1 MKKIVCF
8 FLAGLFFLT
17 GCTVAGHPASETL
30 LTAAPGESAPGTLLP
45 ETEPVTEPVTELPAT
60 EPVTEPITEPT
71 TEPVTEP
78 PITEPITE
86 PATEPPITEPEHIVV
101 KDGITYVD
109 GILIVNKTYALPA
122 DYNPGVDKT
131 ANAALK
137 EMEAAAEKEGLSIYV
152 VSGFRSWEKQDK
164 VYHNYVEMDGK
175 AAADTYSARA
185 GHSEHQSGLAF
196 DLCSVKKSFAKTP
209 EGIWLAENAWRF
221 GFIIRYP
228 AGKEAKTGYQYEPW
242 HVRYLGEEAAAAVYE
257 SGLCLEEYLG
267 ITSEYQD

>member
-1 MKKIVCF
+1 MKKIVCL
-8 FLAGLFFLT
+8 FLAGLLFLT

-30 LTAAPGESAPGTLLP
+30 LTAAPGESAPGTVLP
-45 ETEPVTEPVTELPAT
+45 ETEPAIEPPAT
-60 EPVTEPITEPT
+60 EPVTEPITEPVTEPVTEPT

-78 PITEPITE
+78 ITEAPTTEPITE
-86 PATEPPITEPEHIVV
+86 PERIVV
-101 KDGITYVD
+101 KDSITYVD

-137 EMEAAAEKEGLSIYV
+137 EMEAAAEAEGLSIYV
-152 VSGFRSWEKQDK
+152 VSGFRSWEKQDR
-164 VYHNYVEMDGK
+164 VYHNYAAQDGVK
-175 AAADTYSARA
+175 AADTYSARA

-209 EGIWLAENAWRF
+209 EGIWLAENAWRY

-228 AGKEAKTGYQYEPW
+228 AGKENKTGYQYEPW
-242 HVRYLGEEAAAAVYE
+242 HVRYLGKEAAAAVYA

-267 ITSEYQD
+267 ITSEYAD

>member
-30 LTAAPGESAPGTLLP
+30 LTAAPAEPTPGTLLP
-45 ETEPVTEPVTELPAT
+45 ETEPTTEPPAT
-60 EPVTEPITEPT
+60 EPPETEPPATEPITEPITEPT
-71 TEPVTEP
+71 TEP
-78 PITEPITE
+78 
-86 PATEPPITEPEHIVV
+86 ITEPERIVV

-164 VYHNYVEMDGK
+164 VYHNYAAKDGVK
-175 AAADTYSARA
+175 AADTYSARA

-196 DLCSVKKSFAKTP
+196 DLCSVKKSFAKAP
-209 EGIWLAENAWRF
+209 EGIWLAENAWRY

-228 AGKEAKTGYQYEPW
+228 AGKEDKTGYQYEPW
-242 HVRYLGEEAAAAVYE
+242 HVRYLGKEAAAAVYQ

-267 ITSEYQD
+267 ITSAYQD